1 MVEIES
7 YGAGSLPGQPVIP
20 GGGKSA
26 RKLLFPAGI
35 FFMLFLIEAIMAAGA
50 AGAYFLYA
58 GAGRIT
64 EIVSDTRS
72 HAETLAGVLGGAA
85 ELSYRAKSYARLR
98 DLLHDRID
106 GRTVDEAFF
115 VLKSGKIIAHSDPA
129 VEEKLG
135 DDRTAAGKAYDLD
148 LILRPVTEKSA
159 GILFTDCNIASK
171 PVPFDRGQRD
181 LIRQYLYRDIDTS
194 GWLASRAVLGK
205 KKPVGAVCIILSKA
219 KIHAFIREHVDRTL
233 RVFQLAPRRRVRGFA
248 GRDPHRVRPLPEHQE
263 ARARRA
269 AEHGARSRRRAV

>member
-7 YGAGSLPGQPVIP
+7 YGAGSLPGQPAVP

-26 RKLLFPAGI
+26 RKVLFPVGI

-72 HAETLAGVLGGAA
+72 HAETLAGALGAAA

-115 VLKSGKIIAHSDPA
+115 ILKSGKLIAHSDRSRQ
-129 VEEKLG
+129 G
-135 DDRTAAGKAYDLD
+135 
-148 LILRPVTEKSA
+148 LRPGPGTPPGHGEERR
-159 GILFTDCNIASK
+159 G
-171 PVPFDRGQRD
+171 PVHRLQ
-181 LIRQYLYRDIDTS
+181 
-194 GWLASRAVLGK
+194 
-205 KKPVGAVCIILSKA
+205 
-219 KIHAFIREHVDRTL
+219 
-233 RVFQLAPRRRVRGFA
+233 
-248 GRDPHRVRPLPEHQE
+248 HRVE
-263 ARARRA
+263 AR
-269 AEHGARSRRRAV
+269 SL